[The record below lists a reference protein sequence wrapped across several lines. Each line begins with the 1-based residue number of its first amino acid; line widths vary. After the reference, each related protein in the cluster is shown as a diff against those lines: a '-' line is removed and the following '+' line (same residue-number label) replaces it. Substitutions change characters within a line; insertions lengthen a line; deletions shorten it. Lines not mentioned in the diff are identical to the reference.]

1 MWSAKWDWHSACLI
15 RGSLKLNRQACCFL
29 WHIESQCLNE
39 GQHPLPVR
47 AAARGQTNLL
57 LHGMHIKSSCP
68 PLRAVLLCTGA
79 CCFSLELPALQS
91 NILDLVRT
99 QQEQSVR
106 VAEACKAAADA
117 RADGADL
124 EHMLAWLTGAHAQE
138 MALHL
143 AFQSEVGWAGGT
155 A

>member
-1 MWSAKWDWHSACLI
+1 M
-15 RGSLKLNRQACCFL
+15 RGNTPCQGCC
-29 WHIESQCLNE
+29 
-39 GQHPLPVR
+39 
-47 AAARGQTNLL
+47 RGQTMLL
-57 LHGMHIKSSCP
+57 FHGSWRTALSEGRRMHIKSIGP
-68 PLRAVLLCTGA
+68 PLRAVPLCTGA
-79 CCFSLELPALQS
+79 YCSSLELPVLQS

-138 MALHL
+138 MALHQ
-143 AFQSEVGWAGGT
+143 AFQSEVGWTGGT

>member
-1 MWSAKWDWHSACLI
+1 M
-15 RGSLKLNRQACCFL
+15 R
-29 WHIESQCLNE
+29 
-39 GQHPLPVR
+39 
-47 AAARGQTNLL
+47 
-57 LHGMHIKSSCP
+57 IKISCP
-68 PLRAVLLCTGA
+68 PQRAALLCTSA
-79 CCFSLELPALQS
+79 CCSSLELPALQS

-106 VAEACKAAADA
+106 MAEACKAAADA

-138 MALHL
+138 MALHQ
-143 AFQSEVGWAGGT
+143 AFHSEVGWTGGT

>member
-1 MWSAKWDWHSACLI
+1 M
-15 RGSLKLNRQACCFL
+15 
-29 WHIESQCLNE
+29 
-39 GQHPLPVR
+39 
-47 AAARGQTNLL
+47 
-57 LHGMHIKSSCP
+57 
-68 PLRAVLLCTGA
+68 
-79 CCFSLELPALQS
+79 PALQS

-138 MALHL
+138 MALHQ
-143 AFQSEVGWAGGT
+143 AFQSEVGLDWWYSLGGRLPHTCWLPCDPGLPWPLWPLCSGGCPSLRSMPGTLWVGDRAGQSMARLLSWLSSCDTNAWHITG
-155 A
+155 